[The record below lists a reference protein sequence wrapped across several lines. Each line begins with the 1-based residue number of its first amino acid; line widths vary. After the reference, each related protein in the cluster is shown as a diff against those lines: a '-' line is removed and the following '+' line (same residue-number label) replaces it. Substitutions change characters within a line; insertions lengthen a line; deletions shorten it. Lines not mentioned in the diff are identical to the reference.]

1 MTPLEYVNQHL
12 ASAVKRPL
20 GTWLLDNPLPCYLEP
35 KFDGR
40 RTVLFVSGGK
50 AVYAT
55 KHNGLYTRNNRPELF
70 SILPAFRARTLILD
84 CEAYPKGRPD
94 RVAAFDALE
103 EDGLDLTQMRL
114 SERKDVLFGLFDDG
128 PNFRKVVPIVATT
141 SERVLELKRGFIEQG
156 FEGAMA
162 KNPLSRYGEAG
173 AWLKLKKNDTGDF
186 VILRPDPDNDTYR
199 LTGVSHSWFIGL
211 YDGHGQIEEWGKVG
225 NYVEGVDPALIKEG
239 TVVEIQYQETTEGKR
254 LRDPFILRPRDDKLP
269 SECRTEQV
277 E

>member
-84 CEAYPKGRPD
+84 CEAYPNGRPD

-103 EDGLDLTQMRL
+103 EDGRDLTGMRL
-114 SERKDVLFGLFDDG
+114 
-128 PNFRKVVPIVATT
+128 
-141 SERVLELKRGFIEQG
+141 LELKRSFIEQG

-211 YDGHGQIEEWGKVG
+211 YDGHGQMEEWGKVG
-225 NYVEGVDPALIKEG
+225 NYVDGVDPALIKEG

-254 LRDPFILRPRDDKLP
+254 LRDPFILRPRDDKVP